1 MGIRGQLPEG
11 NAMSDFTVLDQIMLD
26 PAAAYRTPEQVLAD
40 GRFSTGQKI
49 EILRRWEY
57 DAVEL
62 SVATEE
68 GMPGQGADLLPDIMA
83 ALKELGADIDTE
95 HGATTK
101 QGVLG
106 KGSVERKS

>member
-1 MGIRGQLPEG
+1 
-11 NAMSDFTVLDQIMLD
+11 MSDFTVLDQILLD
-26 PAAAYRTPEQVLAD
+26 PATAYRSPEQLLAD
-40 GRFSTGQKI
+40 GRFSVAQKI

-62 SVATEE
+62 SVAAEE
-68 GMPGQGADLLPDIMA
+68 GMSGPGGDLLPDIIA

-101 QGVLG
+101 QGGLG
-106 KGSVERKS
+106 KGAVGRKS